1 LTTIVIA
8 DVPFARLDVILLLI
22 KNHLKGRIPDMLNDK
37 DNQVFMD
44 YLAGGRS
51 KQVEKEREA
60 NAQSGGVLSV
70 AARNLAVV
78 TEGDNMLVDEDAKKD
93 LEDVKHE
100 LQAVA
105 LLAKEVQVLPETF
118 KQIQKEFAGLAE
130 TKLMYGKKE
139 HDQKLQFK
147 REETELDVELEQK
160 KKEFELQR
168 QELELKKRKENM
180 QLLLEEAEVEQRCKA
195 IREGRIDVIGN
206 SHANESSS
214 SKKQK
219 LLLPAR
225 TESSSSGSSGSSNDS
240 LSSGWTTS
248 SCDED
253 VEDKA
258 KEDATNTDL
267 FDYDA
272 SKEAGLTPAEVK
284 QRRDMWNK
292 LADLHN
298 FPHNDDWLSLVGPLT
313 AAKQAYEMQLLQRI
327 AKYEM
332 EQETEQ
338 DAKAARRAYI
348 KTELNNSKARLKQF
362 RACQYLHLCRKVLGE
377 EAWED
382 CVDECSVNATV
393 DDSDD
398 DIKQVNWTNMEI
410 KLFGVNVHKTQ
421 HNNWKAK
428 FGNAQFER
436 TLAQSLDEQIVASE
450 KKNLDGL
457 KERLKMARWRFG
469 MCVVEG
475 MQCRMRE
482 MHVRRRMLEMTRSL

>member
-1 LTTIVIA
+1 MTTVVIA
-8 DVPFARLDVILLLI
+8 DVPFARLDAILLLI

-44 YLAGGRS
+44 YLAGGQN
-51 KQVEKEREA
+51 KKVATEREA
-60 NAQSGGVLSV
+60 NAQSGGMLSV
-70 AARNLAVV
+70 AARNLTMAN
-78 TEGDNMLVDEDAKKD
+78 EDEEKNA
-93 LEDVKHE
+93 LEDIKQE
-100 LQAVA
+100 LQVVA
-105 LLAKEVQVLPETF
+105 SLAKEVSGLPETF
-118 KQIQKEFAGLAE
+118 KEIKKGLAE
-130 TKLMYGKKE
+130 LNE
-139 HDQKLQFK
+139 VKLQFEK
-147 REETELDVELEQK
+147 DLAELEFKKQCDKLKFRKDETELDAEIEM
-160 KKEFELQR
+160 
-168 QELELKKRKENM
+168 KKRKQNM
-180 QLLLEEAEVEQRCKA
+180 ELLLEEAEVEQRCKA

-219 LLLPAR
+219 LLIPAR
-225 TESSSSGSSGSSNDS
+225 TESSSSSSSNSS
-240 LSSGWTTS
+240 LSSGWTSS

-258 KEDATNTDL
+258 KEDAAATNL

-284 QRRDMWNK
+284 QRRDTWNK
-292 LADLHN
+292 LADMHN
-298 FPHNDDWLSLVGPLT
+298 FPHNEDWLALVGPLP
-313 AAKQAYEMQLLQRI
+313 AAQQAYEMQLLQRI

-410 KLFGVNVHKTQ
+410 KLFGINVHKTQ
-421 HNNWKAK
+421 PNNWKAK

-482 MHVRRRMLEMTRSL
+482 MHVRRRMLEMTKSL